1 MFDGVGWAAGEIVIF
16 MIIAVLIGILIG
28 WILFRWIG
36 QTTIG
41 EKFESDLAAE
51 RERTQRVEARLND
64 SSRDLDEARLKVK
77 GGEGRL
83 GELESEL
90 DAHKGAAAELEA
102 KVAELGEKDDE
113 IKRLSADLGDKAAIE
128 AKFGALEEKDAEI
141 ARLSSEL
148 TASASDRE
156 QLAVDVAKLEGQ
168 VSGRDARIVAMEADL
183 DAATKVEPVPQ
194 LEPAPQPEPVR
205 EAVEPV
211 AAVAEAAAAPSKE
224 EGLARIAEI
233 ASRTAGDGP
242 AVDDDLKKVH
252 GIGPKLEK
260 TLKGLGITSFRQ
272 IANFQ
277 ASDISYVTAA
287 LDAFK
292 GRIERDDWMSSA
304 AEEHGKKYDEPV

>member
-28 WILFRWIG
+28 WILGRWM
-36 QTTIG
+36 QKSTIG
-41 EKFESDLAAE
+41 EKFESELVAE
-51 RERTQRVEARLND
+51 RERTRRVEARLND
-64 SSRDLDEARLKVK
+64 SSRHLDEARLKVE

-90 DAHKGAAAELEA
+90 DASKGAAAELEV
-102 KVAELGEKDDE
+102 KIAELGDKDDE
-113 IKRLSADLGDKAAIE
+113 IKRLSGELSDQAAME
-128 AKFGALEEKDAEI
+128 AKLGALEDKDSEI
-141 ARLSSEL
+141 ARLSAEL
-148 TASASDRE
+148 TASASGRE
-156 QLAVDVAKLEGQ
+156 QLAVDVARLEGE

-183 DAATKVEPVPQ
+183 DAAKNVEPVPQ
-194 LEPAPQPEPVR
+194 PEPVAA
-205 EAVEPV
+205 AVEPV
-211 AAVAEAAAAPSKE
+211 AAVVESDAEPSKE
-224 EGLARIAEI
+224 EGLARIVEI

-242 AVDDDLKKVH
+242 AADDDLKKVH

-272 IANFQ
+272 IANFE
-277 ASDISYVTAA
+277 ASDIAYVTAA